1 MNKQQHLMTKILQK
15 IGVFQGLSVEQAALL
30 IQICKSRSIEANTQV
45 YEAGEPSVDMLVLV
59 QGKMKVLSRAGVQ
72 LAEVDPGAS
81 MGEMGVFTGQP
92 RAATVA
98 TVDKSMALVLD
109 RAMLMKL
116 LNREPIIKA
125 QVLENVVSLL
135 ASRLAATDEELSAL
149 KAQAE
154 GE

>member
-1 MNKQQHLMTKILQK
+1 
-15 IGVFQGLSVEQAALL
+15 
-30 IQICKSRSIEANTQV
+30 
-45 YEAGEPSVDMLVLV
+45 
-59 QGKMKVLSRAGVQ
+59 
-72 LAEVDPGAS
+72 
-81 MGEMGVFTGQP
+81 MGVFTGQP